1 MSRSLPVWV
10 ALGAAAVIAT
20 VAIVWSVWGTRQANP
35 EGQRNP
41 TFELRQPPDKPG
53 EAGPVPRGL
62 ELSGPSVVQ
71 TDAEGNTVWSAKSDG
86 EFTIEER
93 ERRVVGTN
101 VLWELA
107 RGDEAVSV
115 QASRME
121 LGWDTGDVS
130 FDQGAVVTAGANRR
144 FKAKQARYESATHK
158 VICEGGVTWESERF
172 DASAQTL
179 VVDTKDKKIRLRGD
193 VRISLDR

>member
-10 ALGAAAVIAT
+10 AIGAAAVIAT
-20 VAIVWSVWGTRQANP
+20 VATVWSVRGARRANP
-35 EGQRNP
+35 DVVRNP
-41 TFELRQPPDKPG
+41 TFELPEPRDRPR
-53 EAGPVPRGL
+53 EAAPVPRGL
-62 ELSGPSVVQ
+62 ELSGPSVEQ
-71 TDAEGNTVWSAKSDG
+71 SDAEGNTVWSAKSDG

-130 FDQGAVVTAGANRR
+130 FDQGALVTAGANRR
-144 FKAKQARYESATHK
+144 FKAKQARYESSTHK

-193 VRISLDR
+193 VRVSLNR